1 MKHFTLLLLFTF
13 FSITNTFAWGKKGH
27 IMVAEA
33 AFNRL
38 DAATKKQVLY
48 YLDGMTIQQAATWMD
63 EASHQPGYGY
73 MKTYHYVNFG
83 KGEKVTL
90 KKGNNIL
97 YILDKTIRELQNKK
111 QLNKAQIKTKLLFLF
126 HLVGDIHQPLHV
138 GYGYDKGGN
147 KTQLNYKGQGTNLHA
162 FWDSGIIRHKRI
174 NLKDCL
180 LANPFS
186 KAALSTIQKI
196 NVVTWA
202 QESNNLLGKCYNT
215 QGNIVTK
222 KYLDNSTPI
231 VKTQIAKAGIRL
243 AAVLETVFR

>member
-13 FSITNTFAWGKKGH
+13 FTITNTFAWGKKGH

-63 EASHQPGYGY
+63 EVSHKQGYGY

-83 KGEKVTL
+83 RGEKVTL

-97 YILDKTIRELQNKK
+97 SILDKTIRELQNKK
-111 QLNKAQIKTKLLFLF
+111 QLNKTQIKTKLLFLF

-186 KAALSTIQKI
+186 KAELNTLQKI

-215 QGNIVTK
+215 QGHIVTK

-231 VKTQIAKAGIRL
+231 VKTQIAKAGVRL
-243 AAVLETVFR
+243 AAVLEKVFG